1 MSIFKSF
8 NNFFKGKNTDYA
20 VIKLFN
26 KAFTG
31 KEIDYKI
38 ITELATKVGY
48 LVHPNCS
55 TQEVLE
61 FLNQQKID
69 ISSTF
74 YQTWKDVTSKNRLEL
89 FIDQIIHY
97 ASTYGTNFEGEPYLP
112 EKTSETPDFTN
123 FKIILPIEKKEAVD
137 RCEKMLTSG
146 IALTQETINDIF
158 SIFKQCNY
166 QVNIEIVK
174 NKEAKM
180 LIFKEQ
186 SILPTNPQEFVRYL
200 IYLAT
205 QKTLLI
211 KDKET
216 IEAIKASKLDIT
228 NLINQFGITKLSSLF
243 LRYKL
248 IFLAFKKANAANSF
262 TINRLRRLAKTN
274 HRVAEKSYWEDILT
288 NFQGLGEL
296 PERLFEL
303 NNFKKI
309 TLLEAIN
316 IQLCQNDINVYP
328 IRNGKIWLDKEEKNR
343 PGKDLNKDT
352 LKLIYSII
360 YQSLVESLKAKK
372 TTVKLVTGIDI
383 KLPKSEK
390 SFVGNY
396 PLGTIFDMTNSN
408 AIIGINWKE
417 AEGANDLDLS
427 LMDIKGNKIGWN
439 SDYHNESKSLIY
451 SGDITSASPEAT
463 ELFYASNGFEPSI
476 VNVNLFNGEPNSK
489 LKFFIA
495 KEKINNIE
503 KNYIVDPNNIL
514 FTINMEMES
523 RQMSLGI
530 ITENKFVVSRFR
542 SGNKQ
547 VAGES
552 ITTQYIQY
560 TLNTLNCY
568 ISLEKLLK
576 DAGFEFVAEEAEI
589 DFTNLSKD
597 TLITLLS

>member
-1 MSIFKSF
+1 MFILKSF
-8 NNFFKGKNTDYA
+8 SKFFKGKNTNYT

-26 KAFTG
+26 KAFAG
-31 KEIDYKI
+31 KEVDYKI
-38 ITELATKVGY
+38 LAELATQTGY

-61 FLNQQKID
+61 FLNQKKID
-69 ISSTF
+69 FSSTF

-97 ASTYGTNFEGEPYLP
+97 TSTYGTNFEGDIYLP
-112 EKTSETPDFTN
+112 EKTAEIPDFTN
-123 FKIILPIEKKEAVD
+123 FKIILPIEKKEATD

-146 IALTQETINDIF
+146 IALTEETINDIF

-166 QVNIEIVK
+166 QVDVDIVK

-186 SILPTNPQEFVRYL
+186 GILPTNAQEFVRYL

-216 IEAIKASKLDIT
+216 IEAIKESKLDIT
-228 NLINQFGITKLSSLF
+228 DLVNKFGITELSSVF
-243 LRYKL
+243 LRYKP
-248 IFLAFKKANAANSF
+248 IFLAFKKANTANSF

-274 HRVAEKSYWEDILT
+274 HQAAEKSYWENILT

-296 PERLFEL
+296 PERLVEL

-328 IRNGKIWLDKEEKNR
+328 IRNGKIWLDKEEKN
-343 PGKDLNKDT
+343 KVSKDT

-360 YQSLVESLKAKK
+360 YQSLVDSLKAKK
-372 TTVKLVTGIDI
+372 TTVKLALGVDI

-396 PLGTIFDMTNSN
+396 PLGTVFDMTDLNT
-408 AIIGINWKE
+408 IIGINWKE
-417 AEGANDLDLS
+417 VDGARDLDLS
-427 LMDIKGNKIGWN
+427 LTDIKGHKIGWN
-439 SDYHNESKSLIY
+439 SDYYNESKSLIY
-451 SGDITSASPEAT
+451 SGDVTSASPEAT
-463 ELFYASNGFEPSI
+463 ELFYTSNGFEPSI
-476 VNVNLFNGEPNSK
+476 VSVNLYNGEPNSK

-495 KEKINNIE
+495 NEKINNIQ
-503 KNYIVDPNNIL
+503 KNYMIDPNNIL
-514 FTINMEMES
+514 FAINMEMES

-530 ITENKFVVSRFR
+530 ITENKFIISRFR

-552 ITTQYIQY
+552 ITNQYIQY

-568 ISLEKLLK
+568 ISLEKLLN